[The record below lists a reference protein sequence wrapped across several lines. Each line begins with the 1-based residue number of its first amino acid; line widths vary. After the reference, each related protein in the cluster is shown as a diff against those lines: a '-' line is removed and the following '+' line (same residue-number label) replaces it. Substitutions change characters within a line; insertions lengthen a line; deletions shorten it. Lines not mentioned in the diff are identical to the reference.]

1 MHCSF
6 LRKCTHT
13 IRREVLILTQ
23 YIIRREV
30 LILTQYIIRREVL
43 ILTQERGYYTNSG
56 CKYAQTS
63 G

>member
-30 LILTQYIIRREVL
+30 LILTQYIRREVL
-43 ILTQERGYYTNSG
+43 TLTQERGSYTNSG